1 MVWNKMNN
9 LNKNYITNLQ
19 IETLAEMK
27 VNFEI
32 YFIVRYA
39 PHWSLPIIFVNIHRR
54 STTREKQWCFNNNS
68 ENNGKNYLIE
78 IKLDSYKL
86 F

>member
-1 MVWNKMNN
+1 MHCEF
-9 LNKNYITNLQ
+9 TNRNSSRNEGELW
-19 IETLAEMK
+19 
-27 VNFEI
+27 
-32 YFIVRYA
+32 IVKYA
-39 PHWSLPIIFVNIHRR
+39 PHWSLPIIFVNIYMRN
-54 STTREKQWCFNNNS
+54 TTWEKQWCFNNDS